1 MKNLSFRYPFARLV
15 VCVGLV
21 AVLLVG
27 CTSKSRMDYYSKDIA
42 CEDLGQGWSMP
53 DATGRLR
60 SPADLEGKVS
70 YVFFGFTSCP
80 DVCPTTMTELMQVK
94 RLMGSHG
101 DDLQVVFVTVDPE
114 RDTPAVADTYVKA
127 FDPDALALVGNEGQL
142 KQMASQFKA
151 FYEKQSGPSDGSYTM
166 SHTAGGYIIDK
177 KGKVRLFAPY
187 GTSIEHL
194 FSDVQ
199 RLQLEPGHPAPG
211 SGPLALCPKRAQA
224 SAVGKSLAAK

>member
-1 MKNLSFRYPFARLV
+1 MKDFSFTSPLV
-15 VCVGLV
+15 RFVTLVWLV

-42 CEDLGQGWSMP
+42 CEDLGGGWAVP
-53 DATGRLR
+53 DASGELR
-60 SPADLEGKVS
+60 SPVDLEGKVS
-70 YVFFGFTSCP
+70 YIFFGFTSCP

-127 FDPDALALVGNEGQL
+127 FDPDALALVGSKDQL
-142 KQMASQFKA
+142 KQIATRFKA
-151 FYEKQSGPSDGSYTM
+151 FYEKQPGPSDSSYTM
-166 SHTAGGYIIDK
+166 SHTAGGYIVDK
-177 KGKVRLFAPY
+177 EGKVRLFAPY
-187 GTSIEHL
+187 GMPVEHL

-199 RLQLEPGHPAPG
+199 RLQLEPRHLAPG
-211 SGPLALCPKRAQA
+211 SSPSALCSKVAPS
-224 SAVGKSLAAK
+224 SA